1 MRKLRVLQV
10 VNVRWFNATAWYALY
25 LSRMLQEAGHE
36 VLVLGLENT
45 GSLAKAAEWGLKTA
59 SLPLNSYR
67 PWDMLAAWRSLR
79 RLIRDYK
86 PNLVNCHRGEGFVL
100 FCLLRIFDGG
110 FALVR
115 TRGDQRLP
123 RNNLFNRLLY
133 TRAADALIAS
143 NSRIAGIFL
152 KKFAANP
159 ERVFTVLGGVD
170 TDVFYPDQEAGLA
183 VRDALGYGPE
193 DFVVGLLGRL
203 DPVKGHKVL
212 IQALGLLRVRHPD
225 RFNVRLLCLGP
236 PSELKEKD
244 ILRLAEEA
252 GLAGRVQATGW
263 VSDVRAHINALDLG
277 VLSSVS
283 SEAIARAAL
292 EIMACD
298 VPLLSCDIGVMPDI
312 LPPEV
317 LVPPGDAPAL
327 SLALERCWPDPR
339 DSRQALQVLE
349 NMRLA
354 GREAL
359 KELRAG
365 DFLEQSLRAYA
376 VALSSRN

>member
-45 GSLAKAAEWGLKTA
+45 GSLAKAAEWGLKSAT
-59 SLPLNSYR
+59 LPLNSYR
-67 PWDMLAAWRSLR
+67 PRDMLATWGGLR
-79 RLIRDYK
+79 RLIRGYK
-86 PNLVNCHRGEGFVL
+86 PDLINCHRGEGFVL
-100 FCLLRIFDGG
+100 FCLLRMLEGG

-115 TRGDQRLP
+115 TRGDQRPP
-123 RNNLFNRLLY
+123 RNNPFNRLLH

-152 KKFAANP
+152 EKFAADP

-170 TDVFYPDQEAGLA
+170 TDAFYPDQEAGMA
-183 VRDALGYGPE
+183 ARAALGYGPE

-212 IQALGLLRVRHPD
+212 IQALGLLRDRHPD
-225 RFNVRLLCLGP
+225 RFNVCLLCLGA
-236 PSELKEKD
+236 PSELKEND

-252 GLAGRVQATGW
+252 GLAGRARVTGW
-263 VSDVRAHINALDLG
+263 VPDVRAHINALDLG

-292 EIMACD
+292 EIMACG

-312 LPPEV
+312 LPPEM

-339 DSRQALQVLE
+339 DPRQTLQVLE
-349 NMRLA
+349 NMRQA
-354 GREAL
+354 GRKAL
-359 KELRAG
+359 EGLSAG